1 MARRRARELAF
12 CALFEA
18 ERGGTP
24 LKEVWCQIRAEVFTG
39 ASGDS
44 AYGDALDEET
54 LTFADRLLEAVV
66 EHRVEIDREIESLV
80 EGWSFSQ
87 MAQTD
92 LNILRLAV
100 AEMTHFVDV
109 APEVTIDV
117 TVRIAKK
124 YGGGDSGRFVNGV
137 LARLYRDRLAPMG

>member
-1 MARRRARELAF
+1 MARRKARELAF
-12 CALFEA
+12 RALFEA

-24 LKEVWCQIRAEVFTG
+24 LKEVWCQVRAEVFT
-39 ASGDS
+39 SVSRDS
-44 AYGDALDEET
+44 AYGDALDEEA

-100 AEMTHFVDV
+100 AEMTHFVDI

>member
-1 MARRRARELAF
+1 M
-12 CALFEA
+12 
-18 ERGGTP
+18 
-24 LKEVWCQIRAEVFTG
+24 FTD

-44 AYGDALDEET
+44 AYGDALDEEA

>member
-1 MARRRARELAF
+1 MARRKARELAF
-12 CALFEA
+12 RALFEA

-24 LKEVWCQIRAEVFTG
+24 LKEVWCQVRAEVFTG

-44 AYGDALDEET
+44 AYGDTLDEET

-100 AEMTHFVDV
+100 AEMTRFVDV

>member
-12 CALFEA
+12 RALFEA

-24 LKEVWCQIRAEVFTG
+24 LKEVWCQVRAEVFTG

-66 EHRVEIDREIESLV
+66 EHRVEIDREIESLI

-109 APEVTIDV
+109 APEITIDV